1 MSYQKDIITLVQK
14 SVKKKILFLPHAVS
28 QMSKPERMIK
38 AAEVRHVVENG
49 EVIEDYPTDPR
60 GDSCLMLGFGLD
72 NRPIHVVC
80 SPKEDYLAIVTAY
93 IPNKEEW
100 ENNFKKRKMQ

>member
-1 MSYQKDIITLVQK
+1 
-14 SVKKKILFLPHAVS
+14 
-28 QMSKPERMIK
+28 
-38 AAEVRHVVENG
+38 
-49 EVIEDYPTDPR
+49 
-60 GDSCLMLGFGLD
+60 MLGFGLD